1 MVYIIYVKYLYI
13 VHRKA
18 GQKSFKKI
26 LKKLKKSVDKW
37 VWLWYYNRAPLRK
50 GALGVPKRHERTL
63 KIKQRQDN
71 KDPTILKRNLK
82 EIKDNY

>member
-1 MVYIIYVKYLYI
+1 MYIIRGLKPNILCYKN
-13 VHRKA
+13 
-18 GQKSFKKI
+18 I
-26 LKKLKKSVDKW
+26 LKKNKKFFKKSVDKW
-37 VWLWYYNRAPLRK
+37 GWLWYYNRAPLRE
-50 GALGVPKRHERTL
+50 GALEVSKRHKRTL